1 MPESPPPE
9 GGRATSRPVT
19 ARPASAACW
28 PCAGDRSSAAHRSP
42 PPPTTAV
49 SQNGCLDGAPCT
61 PFTSHG
67 ASIRQPHRTPSCH
80 AVAPHAGRATSRAGH
95 ALTSVVVPC
104 GRALLIRPLAQRA
117 KLGRQ
122 RPARGGGGGGG
133 GGRQQRR
140 ARRAHRCR
148 AGRRPRAINTP
159 AIEATWGP
167 GGAGSAAA
175 PVWGTL
181 TGRQRV
187 ALRAPCPE
195 PPCTRC
201 PSAFHPLTSPTHS
214 THPRHPRHPRET
226 QSRPRAAT
234 QGRGR
239 GAHRPPAQTREAR
252 PRGRGPEGGGSVA
265 VPGAP
270 GECQLSGASVS

>member
-1 MPESPPPE
+1 VVAGEPPAR
-9 GGRATSRPVT
+9 GG
-19 ARPASAACW
+19 ARDLPASNGPAGLGCLLALRRRQIVG
-28 PCAGDRSSAAHRSP
+28 CAPQP

-80 AVAPHAGRATSRAGH
+80 AIAPHAGRATSRAGH

-133 GGRQQRR
+133 GGGRRQRR

-167 GGAGSAAA
+167 GAGSAAA

-201 PSAFHPLTSPTHS
+201 PSAFHPLTSPTS
-214 THPRHPRHPRET
+214 PKGNTIT
-226 QSRPRAAT
+226 ASRGDSGTR
-234 QGRGR
+234 QGRSPSP
-239 GAHRPPAQTREAR
+239 GANTGGSAPRQG
-252 PRGRGPEGGGSVA
+252 PRGGRLSSRAWRAGRVSVER
-265 VPGAP
+265 
-270 GECQLSGASVS
+270 GECQLSAASVS

>member
-1 MPESPPPE
+1 VVAGEPPAR
-9 GGRATSRPVT
+9 GG
-19 ARPASAACW
+19 ARDLPASNGPAGLGCLLALRRRQIVG
-28 PCAGDRSSAAHRSP
+28 CAPQP

-80 AVAPHAGRATSRAGH
+80 AIAPHAGRATSRAGH

-133 GGRQQRR
+133 GGGRRQRR

-214 THPRHPRHPRET
+214 THPRHPRET

-252 PRGRGPEGGGSVA
+252 PRGRGPEGCGSVA